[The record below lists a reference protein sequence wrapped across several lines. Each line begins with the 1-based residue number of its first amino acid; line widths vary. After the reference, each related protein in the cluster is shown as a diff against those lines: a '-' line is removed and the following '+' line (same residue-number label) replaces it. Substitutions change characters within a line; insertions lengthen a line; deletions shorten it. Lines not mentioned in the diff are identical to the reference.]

1 MHVLVNYLIFWTKLN
16 IKDLIFFFALWKII
30 TIFCIFGVI
39 ANNSFCKPR
48 FMVKTNKVDIKAYL
62 YFSGSSHCPENFSF
76 QILALANWYFFNKL
90 NVTNNV
96 MQRFSL
102 PIIYDF
108 TNMKYWEFQ
117 IFWCQELSITFKNKG
132 NRFVGKE
139 TLDIW
144 SIKEKFV
151 LYYMSFSLEI
161 VMWLTSIVKYNK
173 IIDNVWSMEC

>member
-1 MHVLVNYLIFWTKLN
+1 MQTPLGGKNKQGGYKSLSL
-16 IKDLIFFFALWKII
+16 LLREQSLSREFFI
-30 TIFCIFGVI
+30 
-39 ANNSFCKPR
+39 S
-48 FMVKTNKVDIKAYL
+48 
-62 YFSGSSHCPENFSF
+62 NFSLSKL
-76 QILALANWYFFNKL
+76 IFFNKL

-108 TNMKYWEFQ
+108 INMKYWEFQ

-132 NRFVGKE
+132 NRFVRKE